1 MCQPILSDYLAK
13 KKITLSKREKLE
25 RMKKKKSLREKAT
38 AEGKE
43 LLESHT
49 VSFTRLWTP

>member
-49 VSFTRLWTP
+49 VSFTRL